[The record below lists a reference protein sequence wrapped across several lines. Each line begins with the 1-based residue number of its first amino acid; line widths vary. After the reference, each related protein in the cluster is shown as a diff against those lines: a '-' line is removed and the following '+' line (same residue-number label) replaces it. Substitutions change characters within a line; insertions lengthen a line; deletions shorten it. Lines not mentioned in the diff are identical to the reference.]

1 MKNWKNWKSWKNW
14 KKPDL
19 DNRKDTGNYGE
30 DKAARFLETN
40 GYTIIQRNFRTR
52 TGEIDIICQKN
63 DFLVFVEVKTLPN
76 GDLDTLSH
84 VLNLTKQ
91 KKIIK
96 TAKYFVQNHRQYSNG
111 YIRFD
116 VLAVDVPGLEP
127 VYHIENAFSE

>member
-1 MKNWKNWKSWKNW
+1 MASWKNW

>member
-1 MKNWKNWKSWKNW
+1 MASWKNWKNWKKS
-14 KKPDL
+14 DL

>member
-1 MKNWKNWKSWKNW
+1 MKNWKNWKKS
-14 KKPDL
+14 DL

>member
-1 MKNWKNWKSWKNW
+1 M
-14 KKPDL
+14 

-30 DKAARFLETN
+30 DKAARFLETK

>member
-1 MKNWKNWKSWKNW
+1 MASWKNW
-14 KKPDL
+14 KKSDL

>member
-1 MKNWKNWKSWKNW
+1 M
-14 KKPDL
+14 

-76 GDLDTLSH
+76 GDLDTLSR

>member
-1 MKNWKNWKSWKNW
+1 M
-14 KKPDL
+14 

-30 DKAARFLETN
+30 DKAVRFLETN